1 MAAKDIIR
9 KNDSAISRC
18 SSGLYK
24 AEERVKDSV
33 VGAVFDLL
41 KEVEEVYILDAEDNL
56 DISYKDGAG
65 EAHLGKASRLYLDN
79 EDVVVVEF
87 TDGESVYLDY
97 LYVSDILFL
106 WDLLTESLEDE
117 DYDEVVQEI
126 KDCENGYPKSVAP
139 MIAQIEQVEEAMNKL
154 TSKYRDKV
162 IGLFHDVL
170 KRDKELLMPN
180 PEQRCKVC
188 YSGADADGE
197 SGRVKRIYLNEE
209 NKVAVELTDGGHILF
224 SDIYESDYRYIYE
237 LMFGFLK

>member
-1 MAAKDIIR
+1 MNRWEKYKKLVQSVDNIST
-9 KNDSAISRC
+9 ND
-18 SSGLYK
+18 
-24 AEERVKDSV
+24 D
-33 VGAVFDLL
+33 
-41 KEVEEVYILDAEDNL
+41 
-56 DISYKDGAG
+56 SYKDAVIEACYYMLKEFKDIYFIDSG
-65 EAHLGKASRLYLDN
+65 EHSQAVYVCKDFSVRIGNPRRLYLDEN
-79 EDVVVVEF
+79 EVVMIEF
-87 TDGESVYLDY
+87 LDGESVYLGDV
-97 LYVSDILFL
+97 YVEDVNMV
-106 WDLLTESLEDE
+106 WESVSSFLEDE
-117 DYDEVVQEI
+117 DYDEDVEWF
-126 KDCENGYPKSVAP
+126 KEPENGYPKHIAP
-139 MIAQIEQVEEAMNKL
+139 TIEQIKNLEYFKNEA
-154 TSKYRDKV
+154 TTRYRDKV